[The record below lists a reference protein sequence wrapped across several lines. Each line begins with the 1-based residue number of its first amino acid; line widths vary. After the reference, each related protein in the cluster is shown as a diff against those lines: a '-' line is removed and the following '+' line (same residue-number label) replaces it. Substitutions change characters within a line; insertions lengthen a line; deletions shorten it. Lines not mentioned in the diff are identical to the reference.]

1 MLRTGSSRVFLND
14 SRLGALDVPVERII
28 ANGRVIFAVFALLAS
43 EIDVDLAGYRG
54 AAFKLLVAYSCL
66 AVALAAI
73 SVWRIPGRSTPYI
86 VHSAD
91 LVFVVALGV
100 LAGERAHS
108 LLALFTLCVLLAA
121 NLRWNWMAVL
131 ATGGILALAICSFAI
146 GRAVGTGA
154 WEGAIFLQA
163 LYVVLWAT
171 MIAYFSA
178 VIDRRYG
185 QLTRLTQWP
194 GPDPSETVRPALA
207 NLLAH
212 CATTL
217 EAPRVLVLWEED
229 EEPFANIATWRDGEY
244 KHEREMAGSF
254 GCFVRSQQH
263 EAAAFW
269 TDDASST
276 FASMTNGPVR
286 LRTPVLDDS
295 LIKSFA
301 VRSVISAPFVG
312 ASCKG
317 RVFVLDRPKWSD
329 FQLQLIQ
336 IIASRL
342 ANALDR
348 EIMQSQAKEAIAEWE
363 RARLIRDLH
372 DGLLQSLTAAGLQI
386 KVIANNQE
394 PETKA
399 GLEIVRQLL
408 VGEQRRIRE
417 VMRRTP
423 LQTPERKQ
431 LTLSEHLQNSLSGM
445 AKHWNCK
452 TSLKVDPPALMAD
465 AKLCVHLSL
474 MLEEAVAN
482 AVRHGRASSVSVT
495 IHKEDQ
501 QIAMRVRDDG
511 LGFGGHKLEEG
522 ATAASGGPVSIRN
535 RVNELGGLLE
545 VKSSPKGAELQIQL
559 PLS

>member
-1 MLRTGSSRVFLND
+1 MLRTRFSNVFLND
-14 SRLGALDVPVERII
+14 SRAGALDAPVERIV
-28 ANGRVIFAVFALLAS
+28 ANGRVILAVFALLAS
-43 EIDVDLAGYRG
+43 EVDVDLLGYRG

-66 AVALAAI
+66 AIVLAAI
-73 SVWRIPGRSTPYI
+73 RVWRIPGRSTPYVI
-86 VHSAD
+86 HCVD
-91 LVFVVALGV
+91 LAFVVALGV

-121 NLRWNWMAVL
+121 NLRWSWKAAL
-131 ATGGILALAICSFAI
+131 ATGGILALAICCFAI
-146 GRAVGTGA
+146 GRAVGNGA
-154 WEGAIFLQA
+154 WENAIFLQA

-178 VIDRRYG
+178 VVDRRYQ

-194 GPDPSETVRPALA
+194 GPDLSEAVRPNLA

-212 CATTL
+212 CATAL
-217 EAPRVLVLWEED
+217 EAPRMLVLWEED
-229 EEPFANIATWRDGEY
+229 EEPFANVAIWRDGKY
-244 KHEREMAGSF
+244 KHEREIAGSF
-254 GCFVRSQQH
+254 GSFVRSQQY

-276 FASMTNGPVR
+276 FASMANGPVC
-286 LRTPVLDDS
+286 LRAPILDDS
-295 LIKSFA
+295 LIKSFT
-301 VRSVISAPFVG
+301 VHGVISAPFVG
-312 ASCKG
+312 VSCKG
-317 RVFVLDRPKWSD
+317 RVFVLDRPTWSD
-329 FQLQLIQ
+329 CQLQLIQ

-408 VGEQRRIRE
+408 VAEQRRIRE

-431 LTLSEHLQNSLSGM
+431 LALSEHLQNSLSGM

-452 TSLKVDPPALMAD
+452 TSLKVDPLSLMAD

-482 AVRHGRASSVSVT
+482 AVRHGRASSVAVT
-495 IHKEDQ
+495 IQKDDQ
-501 QIAMRVRDDG
+501 HITMRIRDDG
-511 LGFGGHKLEEG
+511 LGFVDHKMEQV
-522 ATAASGGPVSIRN
+522 ATVTSVGPVSIRN

-545 VKSSPKGAELQIQL
+545 VRSSPRGVELQIQL
-559 PLS
+559 PLP